1 MEPKEH
7 FIDKISLPE
16 IVTQKDLIK
25 HYKCGRQILKKGDN
39 AKYVYYIC
47 SGKINVYNETADGN
61 IGRVVCAQSGET
73 VGEMEI
79 LADEPITVF
88 SASIHEDATVIR
100 MEKQDFLNWMKEDP
114 EFCMSLAKV
123 LARKL
128 SNTAHTFCEHT
139 TQSALSLVKNFII
152 DSVQGKLKES
162 QKAKVKNSRVEIADD
177 CGISERTVNR
187 CVGKL
192 KEQGLICL
200 EKGKITVNKNQLE
213 HLKTDNQD
221 ADCENL

>member
-1 MEPKEH
+1 MQLKNN

-16 IVTQKDLIK
+16 AITQKDLVK
-25 HYKCGRQILKKGDN
+25 HYKRGRRILKKGEP

-61 IGRVVCAQSGET
+61 IGRVVCARPGET

-88 SASIHEDATVIR
+88 SASVHEDATVIR
-100 MEKQDFLNWMKEDP
+100 MQKQDFLNWMEGDP
-114 EFCMSLAKV
+114 EFCMSIARVLAK
-123 LARKL
+123 KL
-128 SNTAHTFCEHT
+128 SNAAYTFCEHA
-139 TQSALSLVKNFII
+139 TQSALSLVKDFIV
-152 DSVQGKLKES
+152 DSVQGALEEAK
-162 QKAKVKNSRVEIADD
+162 KAKVKNSRVEIADD

-192 KEQGLICL
+192 KEQGLISV
-200 EKGKITVNKNQLE
+200 EKGKITVTQIQFE
-213 HLKTDNQD
+213 HLKSDSQD
-221 ADCENL
+221 ASCKRL